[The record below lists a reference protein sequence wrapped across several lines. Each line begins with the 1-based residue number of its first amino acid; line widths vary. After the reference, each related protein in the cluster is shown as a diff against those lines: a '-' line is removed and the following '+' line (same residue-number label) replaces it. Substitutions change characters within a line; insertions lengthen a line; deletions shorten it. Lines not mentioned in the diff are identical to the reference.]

1 MGASILLV
9 PESPDT
15 EFSPSAVT
23 RVIRSVWP
31 TVAEHRLG
39 GDPFEVR
46 LEVAE
51 RAFNVRVGRR
61 LVSMSPGSTL
71 DDCALA
77 AQRIVQ
83 ALGGAS
89 RFYYMDDG
97 NNHALI
103 IDKRTTLPE
112 LAALPR
118 ARPLGSP

>member
-1 MGASILLV
+1 MATSILLV

-15 EFSPSAVT
+15 EFSPRAVS

-31 TVAEHRLG
+31 TATEYQLG
-39 GDPFEVR
+39 GDPFEIR

-61 LVSMSPGSTL
+61 LVTMSPGSTL

-83 ALGGAS
+83 VLGGTS

-97 NNHALI
+97 NSHALV
-103 IDKRTTLPE
+103 IDRSTTLTQ